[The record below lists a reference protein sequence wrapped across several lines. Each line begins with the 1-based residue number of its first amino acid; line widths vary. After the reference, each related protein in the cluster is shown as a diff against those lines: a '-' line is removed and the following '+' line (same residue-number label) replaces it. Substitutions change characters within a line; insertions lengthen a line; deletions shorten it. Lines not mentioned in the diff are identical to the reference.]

1 MKLGLFGGSFDPIHN
16 GHLLTLEAAARELFL
31 DRVLLIP
38 NPFPP
43 HKPTQYLTSYIH
55 RREMVRL
62 AIEDFPQ
69 FELTTIEEER
79 EGPAYTT
86 DTVRSVLKSKG
97 ISREDCWLIIG
108 ADSLLELET
117 WKDPEAL
124 YRDCQVAVLPRPGW
138 DFNRTPERFLSR
150 THILKT
156 PEIAISASEIRAR
169 VAAGEPIGH
178 LVPVAVAN
186 YIQSHNLYHQ

>member
-16 GHLLTLEAAARELFL
+16 GHLLTLKAAACELSL

-43 HKPTQYLTSYIH
+43 HKPAQCLTPYIH

-62 AIEDFPQ
+62 AIENFPQ
-69 FELTTIEEER
+69 FELTTIEEES

-86 DTVRSVLKSKG
+86 DTVRRVLESRA

-108 ADSLLELET
+108 ADSLLELES
-117 WKDPEAL
+117 WKNPEAL

-138 DFNRTPERFLSR
+138 DFSRTPERFLSR

-169 VAAGEPIGH
+169 IAAGEPIGH
-178 LVPVAVAN
+178 LVPAAVEI
-186 YIQSHNLYHQ
+186 YIQSHNLYRQ